1 MEKCSE
7 HSGTCEKINAID
19 EKVNTM
25 EKNLTKMIENS
36 DKRFNSFQMWLMG
49 IMATTILS
57 LVSVVLGILLK

>member
-1 MEKCSE
+1 MELCSE